1 MIEILF
7 FIFVG
12 CFFGVA
18 TGLVP
23 GIHAN
28 TVALVAVSLFGE
40 FGLGVAVMIVAMS
53 TVQSFVDFIPSVF
66 LGAGEESTFL
76 SVLPGHKLLLKGEG
90 VSAIKFTIIGGVF
103 GGVVAVLISPVY
115 FLFIEEWGKI
125 IYQFVPFILILILL
139 FMVFWQKKQNKILWS
154 FAIVALSSVIGLISL
169 NFLAIGNP
177 IFPLV
182 TGFFGLSTLLNSLR
196 VKTRLRKQLVKK
208 DSYPLNPVLKYS
220 LLSTLAGGFVSI
232 LPGVGASQAAFMA
245 GKLKG
250 KMSSKGYLVMLGG
263 INTTN
268 IIFSFFILFLLGKTR
283 TGAAVAVKELVKLDW
298 NTLLIFIAVILIAI
312 GVGAIAA
319 EVMAIIVAKNLSR
332 FDYSLINKIIIILLF
347 FLVYWFSGVV
357 GILLLVVSAA
367 VGLLTICTGTKRTNC
382 MAFLMVPVIVFYLG
396 I

>member
-1 MIEILF
+1 MAEILF
-7 FIFVG
+7 FILAG
-12 CFFGVA
+12 CFFGIA
-18 TGLVP
+18 TGLIP

-40 FGLGVAVMIVAMS
+40 SGLAVAVMIVAMS
-53 TVQSFVDFIPSVF
+53 TVQSFVDFIPSIF

-76 SVLPGHKLLLKGEG
+76 SILPGHKLLLRGEG

-139 FMVFWQKKQNKILWS
+139 VMVFWQKKQKKILWG
-154 FAIVALSSVIGLISL
+154 FAVVVLSSIIGLVSL
-169 NFLAIGNP
+169 RFLAISNP

-196 VKTRLRKQLVKK
+196 VKTKMRRQLVKR
-208 DSYPLNPVLKYS
+208 DSYPLNPVVKYS

-283 TGAAVAVKELVKLDW
+283 TGAAVAVKELVVLDG

-319 EVMAIIVAKNLSR
+319 EVMAIIAAKWLSKLN
-332 FDYSLINKIIIILLF
+332 YALLNKIIIGLLF
-347 FLVYWFSGVV
+347 LLTYWFSGAV
-357 GILLLVVSAA
+357 GILLLIVSAA
-367 VGLLTICTGTKRTNC
+367 VGLLTISTGTKRTNC
-382 MAFLMVPVIVFYLG
+382 MAFLMVPVILFYLG
-396 I
+396 F

>member
-1 MIEILF
+1 LAEILF
-7 FIFVG
+7 FILAG
-12 CFFGVA
+12 CFFGIA
-18 TGLVP
+18 TGLIP

-40 FGLGVAVMIVAMS
+40 SGLAVAVMIVAMS
-53 TVQSFVDFIPSVF
+53 TVQSFVDFIPSIF

-76 SVLPGHKLLLKGEG
+76 SILPGHKLLLRGEG

-139 FMVFWQKKQNKILWS
+139 VMVFWQKKQKKILWG
-154 FAIVALSSVIGLISL
+154 FAVVVLSSIIGLVSL
-169 NFLAIGNP
+169 RFLAISNP

-196 VKTRLRKQLVKK
+196 VKTKMRRQLVKR
-208 DSYPLNPVLKYS
+208 DSYPLNPVVKYS

-283 TGAAVAVKELVKLDW
+283 TGAAVAVKELVVLDG

-319 EVMAIIVAKNLSR
+319 EVMAIIAAKWLSKLN
-332 FDYSLINKIIIILLF
+332 YALLNKIIIGLLF
-347 FLVYWFSGVV
+347 LLTYWFSGAV
-357 GILLLVVSAA
+357 GILLLIVSAA
-367 VGLLTICTGTKRTNC
+367 VGLLTISTGTKRTNC
-382 MAFLMVPVIVFYLG
+382 MAFLMVPVILFYLG
-396 I
+396 F